1 MGKGWD
7 TLPAKEFGWA
17 ADVRRHPSDDV
28 RRAAEM
34 TGLRPCCPN
43 LMRQATTWP
52 VKHTLVAPES
62 GMPAP

>member
-28 RRAAEM
+28 RRATANMRDGDVVEIEVPEI
-34 TGLRPCCPN
+34 GVLRNP
-43 LMRQATTWP
+43 LMR
-52 VKHTLVAPES
+52 ER
-62 GMPAP
+62 